1 MFTYYID
8 PVSQKLRSK
17 EKPPRTEKIQLFTQ
31 QQDNDGSL
39 PLSSAGLLSPITVT
53 CLTRE
58 PTIATSDNQQECGP
72 QAPETSELP
81 RDLEQLEQKMSASI
95 RTDVK
100 EAIDTFKASILA
112 EIHSLHTTIVSLT
125 TKVVQLEKELTSLS
139 TTHTDLDNGN
149 QLTLENRPPPQVKP
163 LYASCVKTVDQEELL
178 QLQSQVQSL
187 TTQQRKMTEE
197 KEREKR
203 KCNLL
208 LGNLEES
215 ESESSAITTQKVKD
229 VFDKNMKIH
238 TTPQYVTRIGKATA
252 GRNRLILIKMNS
264 FEEKLQLLKRARSLS
279 GTGLFL
285 MEDMSKKE
293 KEKRR
298 ILVIA
303 MKKKREKGNRAYIRH
318 SDGKLI
324 VNGLVFST
332 QENSPEHSKEDS
344 TPICEPTLP
353 SASSPI

>member
-1 MFTYYID
+1 
-8 PVSQKLRSK
+8 
-17 EKPPRTEKIQLFTQ
+17 
-31 QQDNDGSL
+31 
-39 PLSSAGLLSPITVT
+39 
-53 CLTRE
+53 
-58 PTIATSDNQQECGP
+58 
-72 QAPETSELP
+72 
-81 RDLEQLEQKMSASI
+81 MS
-95 RTDVK
+95 
-100 EAIDTFKASILA
+100 
-112 EIHSLHTTIVSLT
+112 
-125 TKVVQLEKELTSLS
+125 
-139 TTHTDLDNGN
+139 
-149 QLTLENRPPPQVKP
+149 LENRPPPQVKP

-197 KEREKR
+197 KEKEKR

-264 FEEKLQLLKRARSLS
+264 FEEKLKLLKRARSLS

-303 MKKKREKGNRAYIRH
+303 MKKKRRKGNRAYIRH

>member
-1 MFTYYID
+1 M
-8 PVSQKLRSK
+8 
-17 EKPPRTEKIQLFTQ
+17 
-31 QQDNDGSL
+31 
-39 PLSSAGLLSPITVT
+39 
-53 CLTRE
+53 
-58 PTIATSDNQQECGP
+58 
-72 QAPETSELP
+72 
-81 RDLEQLEQKMSASI
+81 
-95 RTDVK
+95 
-100 EAIDTFKASILA
+100 
-112 EIHSLHTTIVSLT
+112 
-125 TKVVQLEKELTSLS
+125 
-139 TTHTDLDNGN
+139 
-149 QLTLENRPPPQVKP
+149 
-163 LYASCVKTVDQEELL
+163 
-178 QLQSQVQSL
+178 
-187 TTQQRKMTEE
+187 
-197 KEREKR
+197 
-203 KCNLL
+203 
-208 LGNLEES
+208 
-215 ESESSAITTQKVKD
+215 
-229 VFDKNMKIH
+229 
-238 TTPQYVTRIGKATA
+238 TRIGKATA

-285 MEDMSKKE
+285 IEDMLKKE